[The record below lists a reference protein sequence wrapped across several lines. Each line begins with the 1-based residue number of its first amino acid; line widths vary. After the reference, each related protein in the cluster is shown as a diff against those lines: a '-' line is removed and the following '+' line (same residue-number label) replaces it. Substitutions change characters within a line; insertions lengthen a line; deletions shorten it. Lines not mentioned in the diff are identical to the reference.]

1 MCETTV
7 FVARGGATE
16 TLLSDVVRVKRDGEE
31 LILTSLLGERKIV
44 RGRIA
49 EADFLAHTITIE
61 PVPSATLGE

>member
-1 MCETTV
+1 MCEATV
-7 FVARGGATE
+7 YMARSGGTE
-16 TLLSDVVRVKRDGEE
+16 TLLSDVVRVKRDGDE

-61 PVPSATLGE
+61 PVPSAGPGA